1 MNVLKLISLFSG
13 STKVITYSRNLEG
26 LMRRF
31 VIEDYLSNLY
41 TQHIE

>member
-1 MNVLKLISLFSG
+1 MNALKSIFIIFSG

-31 VIEDYLSNLY
+31 VIEDYY
-41 TQHIE
+41 